1 MKSKTA
7 NSISIGPGVLE
18 DIIVKALKDGGH
30 IPANAIAPVVRFYQK
45 SKGTWSN
52 KQVECRVNEA
62 KIRFSQP
69 IDL

>member
-1 MKSKTA
+1 MKSTTA

-30 IPANAIAPVVRFYQK
+30 IPANAIAPTLRFYQK
-45 SKGTWSN
+45 NKGTWSN
-52 KQVECRVNEA
+52 KQVECRVNEV
-62 KIRFSQP
+62 KVNFTQP